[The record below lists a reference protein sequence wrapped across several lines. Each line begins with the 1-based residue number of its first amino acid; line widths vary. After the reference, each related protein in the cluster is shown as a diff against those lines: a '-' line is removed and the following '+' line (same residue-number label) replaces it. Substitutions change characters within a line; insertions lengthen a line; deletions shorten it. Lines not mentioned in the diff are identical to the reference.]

1 VKVERLNKLIKK
13 LENLRDKAKKDS
25 EAGVQVGFT
34 QRYALYVHEDLNAR
48 HGPGKQAKFLEDPA
62 RSQQHTLRSIVYE
75 VYQKTKSMSKALL
88 VAGLR
93 LLRESQKIVPID
105 TGALRTS
112 GYVAL
117 EQEAETVA
125 QAAYELGEALRNI
138 TKGTSTNLAKDVE
151 LLRKSNIRVPRGRRK
166 K

>member
-1 VKVERLNKLIKK
+1 
-13 LENLRDKAKKDS
+13 
-25 EAGVQVGFT
+25 
-34 QRYALYVHEDLNAR
+34 
-48 HGPGKQAKFLEDPA
+48 
-62 RSQQHTLRSIVYE
+62 
-75 VYQKTKSMSKALL
+75 MSKALL